1 MGNKK
6 GQQRLQQSMGNM
18 VSRAALAQLGPHI
31 EQTVVDY
38 VNQLG
43 SNLSTQTAS
52 TLESMFSRIVVLET
66 ILIEKMGY
74 TKEDL
79 ANKVA
84 DIEDQNQGLK
94 KTESSV
100 EKNDVVRLEIKTKMK
115 EQTEYQGT
123 SKLRISQIGSGQ
135 TLGLELESA
144 IIGMKSGETKEVEFG
159 QNKEML
165 AQITLNRV
173 SRSEKKQAAEASN
186 ESTASQ
192 SQG

>member
-31 EQTVVDY
+31 EQMVVDY